1 MAVKELPKLGDPV
14 KRQLSE
20 PMKLLGR
27 INDVVER
34 GMTNPITGVATYA
47 RFELDGK
54 FYYVFQDGTICRW
67 LPRREE
73 WKLMGGNCK
82 GGIYQ
87 ETTIKNVKVNTYV
100 LAMTC
105 LVKGFYEAYMA
116 DASLVVNHC
125 VVEPM
130 SIGTNVCHPV
140 WGTMANP
147 VYLEAIPQW
156 LNFRHGAFIK
166 RYGLYNVYVSARD
179 LEALEKYFNEHPDR
193 RDYRQMT
200 TEYYTSVYKNKYGTT
215 DGMPDI
221 TIDK

>member
-1 MAVKELPKLGDPV
+1 MAIKEVPKLGDPV

-20 PMKLLGR
+20 PMKQLGR

-34 GMTNPITGVATYA
+34 GVVNPVTGVATYA

-67 LPRREE
+67 VASSKE
-73 WKLMGGNCK
+73 WKVIGGTCK
-82 GGIYQ
+82 MGIYKQ
-87 ETTIKNVKVNTYV
+87 VRIDGIAIKTYV

-130 SIGTNVCHPV
+130 SVGTNVCHPV

-179 LEALEKYFNEHPDR
+179 LEALEKYYNEHPDR

-200 TEYYTSVYKNKYGTT
+200 TEYYTSVYKKKYGTT
-215 DGMPDI
+215 EGMPEI